1 MQELLRWLASL
12 QGIPADDVEMQFEF
26 ASFPSGGLGL
36 AVLALL
42 ALLVTFVTYVY
53 RRDGKT
59 LTSAQR
65 VTLVSLRAFAA
76 LAAALLLLEPSLVA
90 VKRDTRPGSTIL
102 LVDTSQSMQ
111 QIDPFRRDD
120 VQPLANGWRAI
131 AAQPGAAKRID
142 LLKAL
147 LAHDDGALAKKL
159 AQKND
164 AKLYGYA
171 SGLEQLPVVAVAGN
185 EPKPGEPKPSEAKD
199 GVPARIDID
208 KLAAD
213 GRYSD
218 LGGALRSALD
228 KSRNSEIAA
237 VVVLG
242 DGRRNAGPQG
252 AEIAR
257 MLNQRKVPHT
267 FVLGIGD
274 PSATQVVGIGRFE
287 APEKVFQKDPFEM
300 RAVVLAQ
307 GYDSMS
313 ATVRLLRIDAQGAE
327 TVVAT
332 QQVEVGGERQEA
344 LVEWK
349 GLTSAETGRFV
360 YRAEVLPPDGE
371 PPAPERHQKN
381 LPVEVLGERTRV
393 LLLAGG
399 ASHEFQILRNL
410 LLRDKTIDVSCWLSS
425 ADPTFPQDGDE
436 GARIE
441 QLPTDQKQMD
451 PFDVVVAIDPDAS
464 KLTPQFCELLK
475 KHVLENGCGLW
486 WVAGEKFSI
495 EAFRDSASTKP
506 IVDLLPVVLDVTYAE
521 SVANLGLGLAHPRT
535 FPYALTPEGED
546 GVASKVTRIAENKD
560 ECKLLWSRLPGFHV
574 AFPVQKLKPAATA
587 LVVDEAADARLKRDG
602 KGMPLLASQF
612 VGAGRVVFCGVDET
626 YRWRSIFEDA
636 YDRYWVKGIRF
647 LFEGRIHAG
656 NSRMQLRISDE
667 KVELGDAITI
677 TASAK
682 DEQMQPMMAP
692 ALEVAVTRDGAPME
706 PLQLVAQPEQPGV
719 YQLELRPQQ
728 LGVYRI
734 VAATPG
740 GKAVELPFQVAPA
753 QIETEGPVD
762 RAELAAIASCNG
774 GRLFDTPQQLLQALD
789 EIPSRNAVD
798 TFRTP
803 HPMWDGWFTVAVV
816 LSALTAEWLLRKRF
830 NLL

>member
-1 MQELLRWLASL
+1 M
-12 QGIPADDVEMQFEF
+12 
-26 ASFPSGGLGL
+26 
-36 AVLALL
+36 
-42 ALLVTFVTYVY
+42 
-53 RRDGKT
+53 
-59 LTSAQR
+59 
-65 VTLVSLRAFAA
+65 RAF
-76 LAAALLLLEPSLVA
+76 
-90 VKRDTRPGSTIL
+90 
-102 LVDTSQSMQ
+102 
-111 QIDPFRRDD
+111 
-120 VQPLANGWRAI
+120 
-131 AAQPGAAKRID
+131 
-142 LLKAL
+142 
-147 LAHDDGALAKKL
+147 
-159 AQKND
+159 
-164 AKLYGYA
+164 
-171 SGLEQLPVVAVAGN
+171 
-185 EPKPGEPKPSEAKD
+185 
-199 GVPARIDID
+199 
-208 KLAAD
+208 
-213 GRYSD
+213 
-218 LGGALRSALD
+218 
-228 KSRNSEIAA
+228 
-237 VVVLG
+237 
-242 DGRRNAGPQG
+242 
-252 AEIAR
+252 
-257 MLNQRKVPHT
+257 
-267 FVLGIGD
+267 
-274 PSATQVVGIGRFE
+274 
-287 APEKVFQKDPFEM
+287 
-300 RAVVLAQ
+300 VLAQ
-307 GYDSMS
+307 GYDAMS

-360 YRAEVLPPDGE
+360 YRAEVMPPDGE
-371 PPAPERHQKN
+371 PPAPERHQKS

-393 LLLAGG
+393 LLLSGG

-451 PFDVVVAIDPDAS
+451 PFDVVIAIDPDAS

-495 EAFRDSASTKP
+495 EAFRDTASTKP
-506 IVDLLPVVLDVTYAE
+506 IVDLLPVMLDVAFAE

-546 GVASKVTRIAENKD
+546 GVASKVTRITENKD

-587 LVVDEAADARLKRDG
+587 LVVHEAADARLKRDG
-602 KGMPLLASQF
+602 KGMPVLASQF

-667 KVELGDAITI
+667 KIELGDAITI

-692 ALEVAVTRDGAPME
+692 TLEVAVTRDGAPLE

-719 YQLELRPQQ
+719 YQFELRPQQ

-734 VAATPG
+734 IASTPG

-762 RAELAAIASCNG
+762 RAELAAIAACNG
-774 GRLFDTPQQLLQALD
+774 GRLFDTPQQLLAALD

-803 HPMWDGWFTVAVV
+803 HPMWDGWFTVAIV